1 MNYFEKTGTP
11 QYSGF
16 IAKSKYARWLEDK
29 KRRETWLESTQR
41 YIDFWVGRFPELE
54 EEIQVF
60 HSNLLNFESMPSM
73 RALMTA
79 GKALDKDEVSG
90 YNCSYVAIDNVKAF
104 DEILYILTCGTGVG
118 FSVERQYINKLPE
131 VAEEFFESDTVI
143 VVPDSKKG
151 WASSFRELVSLLY
164 SGKIPK
170 WDMSRVRPRGARLK
184 TFGGRASG
192 PEPLESLFKFSVQL
206 FKKAAGRRLNSI
218 ECHDL
223 VCKVADIVVSG
234 GVRRSA
240 LLSLSNLSDDRM
252 RAAKNG
258 QWWVENPQRRL
269 SNNSACYTERPEFGV
284 FMDEWRSLYE
294 SKSGERGIF
303 SRVAAQKK
311 AASLAGY
318 CPLRPDRDPNHEFGV
333 NPCSEIILR
342 SMQFC
347 NLSEIV
353 VRAGD
358 TLEDLMRKA
367 VAAAVFGTLQ
377 STLTNFKYLRKAWQ
391 NNTKEERLLGVSL
404 TGVMDHEILSV
415 PGSQAEEWLAK
426 IKRVVVQTNIEWA
439 QKLGIN
445 PSVATTCV
453 KPSGTVSQLVNSASG
468 LHARFSPFYL
478 RRVRILTDDPL
489 CKMMIDK
496 GFPGEQDK
504 FNPRNWVFSFP
515 IRSPESSMTV
525 EKQSVEHQLE
535 TWKMLQDHW
544 CEHKPSCTI
553 YYTDDSFL
561 RVGDWVWKHFDEISG
576 ISFLPYSDHIYE
588 QAPYHP
594 ISEEEYHAAVEK
606 MPAEVDWG
614 ALGDYELEDATTSS
628 RELQCSGGL
637 CEVVD
642 IVEES

>member
-1 MNYFEKTGTP
+1 MNHFEKTGTP
-11 QYSGF
+11 QYSEF
-16 IAKSKYARWLEDK
+16 IAKSKYARWIEEE
-29 KRRETWLESTQR
+29 KRRETWEESTFR
-41 YIDFWVGRFPELE
+41 YVDFFAKRFPELK
-54 EEIQVF
+54 EEIYGLQKY
-60 HSNLLNFESMPSM
+60 LLDFEAMGSM

-79 GKALDKDEVSG
+79 GKALDKDEVAG
-90 YNCSYVAIDNVKAF
+90 YNCSYVAIDNPKAF

-118 FSVERQYINKLPE
+118 FSVERQYVNKLPE
-131 VAEEFFESDTVI
+131 IAEEFYDSETI
-143 VVPDSKKG
+143 IIVPDSKKG
-151 WASSFRELVSLLY
+151 WASSFRELISLLY

-170 WDMSRVRPRGARLK
+170 WDLSRIRPRGARLK

-192 PEPLESLFKFSVQL
+192 PEPLDSLFRFTVQL
-206 FKKAAGRRLNSI
+206 FTKAAGRKLNSL

-252 RAAKNG
+252 RGAKSG
-258 QWWVENPQRRL
+258 QWWVDNPQRRL
-269 SNNSACYTERPEFGV
+269 SNNSACYSERPEFGV
-284 FMDEWRSLYE
+284 FLQEWQSLYE

-311 AASLAGY
+311 AASTG
-318 CPLRPDRDPNHEFGV
+318 RRDPDHEFGV

-358 TLEDLMRKA
+358 TLEDLIRKA
-367 VAAAVFGTLQ
+367 VAATIFGTLQ

-391 NNTKEERLLGVSL
+391 RNTEEERLLGVSL
-404 TGVMDHEILSV
+404 TGVMDHEILSM
-415 PGSQAEEWLAK
+415 PSREAEEWLAEL
-426 IKRVVVQTNIEWA
+426 KRVVIETNKEWA
-439 QKLGIN
+439 EKLGIGQ
-445 PSVATTCV
+445 SVAVTCV

-468 LHARFSPFYL
+468 LHARFSEFYI

-489 CKMMIDK
+489 CKMMIEK

-515 IRSPESSMTV
+515 IKSPESSVVVEEQTV
-525 EKQSVEHQLE
+525 QHQLE
-535 TWKMLQDHW
+535 VWKMLQDHW

-561 RVGDWVWKHFDEISG
+561 EVGSWVWEHFDQISG
-576 ISFLPYSDHIYE
+576 ISFLPYSDHVYE
-588 QAPYHP
+588 QAPYEK
-594 ISEEEYHAAVEK
+594 ISEERYLELLSK
-606 MPAEVDWG
+606 MPGEVDW
-614 ALGDYELEDATTSS
+614 ADLGDYELEDSTTSS
-628 RELQCSGGL
+628 RELACAGGV

-642 IVEES
+642 IVEENEK